1 MEKKYFDGHS
11 RLQSACVK
19 WFRYQYKEYEY
30 RLIKIGNEV
39 PIYDDKLRIKLYNK
53 FKAEGLLDGAPD
65 MFLAVG
71 NYLYN
76 GLFIEFKYS
85 NDRLRKKQVD
95 VIKSLEEG
103 NYRCV
108 IVRSLEEFI
117 EQINEYMRIK

>member
-1 MEKKYFDGHS
+1 MEHKNNDEHS
-11 RLQSACVK
+11 RIQKACVK
-19 WFRYQYKEYEY
+19 WFKYQYKEYEY
-30 RLIKIGNEV
+30 KLIKIGNEV
-39 PIYDDKLRIKLYNK
+39 PIYNDELRIKLYNK
-53 FKAEGLLDGAPD
+53 FKAEGLQPGAPD

-76 GLFIEFKYS
+76 GLFIEFKTE

-108 IVRSLEEFI
+108 IVRSLDEFMEVI
-117 EQINEYMRIK
+117 KEYLSIR

>member
-1 MEKKYFDGHS
+1 MEKKSYDGHS
-11 RLQSACVK
+11 RLQKACVK
-19 WFRYQYKEYEY
+19 WFRYQYPEY
-30 RLIKIGNEV
+30 RLLFMKINNDL
-39 PIYDDKLRIKLYNK
+39 PIYNKDLRIKLYNR
-53 FKAEGLLDGAPD
+53 FKEEGLLDGAPD

-76 GLFIEFKYS
+76 GLFIEFKYG

-108 IVRSLEEFI
+108 IVRSLDEFI